1 VVGVCSCHSP
11 VYSAEVKNERSCVPP
26 IFLGSFTLPPSFF
39 GSLKLLN
46 LSDPES
52 ILCRC
57 QELTD
62 SGSPA
67 NVDVVCGEAS
77 REGGAADAA

>member
-1 VVGVCSCHSP
+1 MSDAV
-11 VYSAEVKNERSCVPP
+11 
-26 IFLGSFTLPPSFF
+26 FLPNSLRALLYLPLFF
-39 GSLKLLN
+39 RPLKLLN

-52 ILCRC
+52 FLCRC

>member
-1 VVGVCSCHSP
+1 VKLCSCHILWQLAP
-11 VYSAEVKNERSCVPP
+11 
-26 IFLGSFTLPPSFF
+26 FF
-39 GSLKLLN
+39 FFCIYLLKVLYM
-46 LSDPES
+46 SDPES
-52 ILCRC
+52 FLFRC

-77 REGGAADAA
+77 REGGAADAARDGHQPTAR

>member
-1 VVGVCSCHSP
+1 MSREL
-11 VYSAEVKNERSCVPP
+11 YFT
-26 IFLGSFTLPPSFF
+26 FLFF
-39 GSLKLLN
+39 RPLKLLK
-46 LSDPES
+46 LSDPE
-52 ILCRC
+52 LLLRRC